1 MIILSKR
8 YDEMK
13 RKKICLVSASGGHFE
28 QLNRLKPLLETY
40 DGFIVTERTRFSVEA
55 NYFVTQTGFRDKGW
69 IRNSIKLFIEVMKIW
84 IKEKPDI
91 VISTGTY
98 VVLPF
103 IIMCKIHKK
112 KLIYIETFARVTDT
126 TKAGKMMYKFADL
139 FIYQWPELKKYYPNG
154 VYGGS
159 IY

>member
-1 MIILSKR
+1 M
-8 YDEMK
+8 E

-28 QLNRLKPLLETY
+28 QLNRLKILFEKY
-40 DGFIVTERTRFSVEA
+40 DGFIVTERTQVSA
-55 NYFVTQTGFRDKGW
+55 KADYFVTQTGFRDKGW
-69 IRNSIKLFIEVMKIW
+69 ISDSIRLFFEVSSIW
-84 IKEKPDI
+84 KKEKPDI

-98 VVLPF
+98 IALPF
-103 IIMCKIHKK
+103 MIMCKIYKK

-139 FIYQWPELKKYYPNG
+139 FIYQWPELKKYYPKG
-154 VYGGS
+154 IYGGS

>member
-1 MIILSKR
+1 M
-8 YDEMK
+8 

-28 QLNRLKPLLETY
+28 QLNCLKPLLQKY
-40 DGFIVTERTRFSVEA
+40 DGFIVTEKTDFA
-55 NYFVTQTGFRDKGW
+55 AKADYFVTQTGFGDPGW
-69 IRNSIKLFIEVMKIW
+69 IKNSIKLFGEVRKIW
-84 IKEKPDI
+84 KKEKPDI

-98 VVLPF
+98 IALPF
-103 IIMCKIHKK
+103 MVMCKLYRK

-126 TKAGKMMYKFADL
+126 TKAGRMMYKFADL
-139 FIYQWPELKKYYPNG
+139 FIYQWPELKTYYPKG

>member
-1 MIILSKR
+1 MS
-8 YDEMK
+8 
-13 RKKICLVSASGGHFE
+13 KKICLTSASGGHFE
-28 QLNRLKPLLETY
+28 QLNRLIPLLDKYE
-40 DGFIVTERTRFSVEA
+40 GFIVTEKTKFKA
-55 NYFVTQTGFRDKGW
+55 KADYFVTQTGFGDSGW
-69 IRNSIKLFIEVMKIW
+69 IKDTIKLFLEVHKICR
-84 IKEKPDI
+84 KEKPDV

-98 VVLPF
+98 IALPF
-103 IIMCKIHKK
+103 MVYCKLHRK

-139 FIYQWPELKKYYPNG
+139 FIYQWPELKKYYPKG

>member
-1 MIILSKR
+1 MSDKQGKNI
-8 YDEMK
+8 
-13 RKKICLVSASGGHFE
+13 KICLASASGGHFE
-28 QLNRLKPLLETY
+28 QLQRLKPLLDRYE
-40 DGFIVTERTRFSVEA
+40 GFIVTEKTEFKIQA
-55 NYFVTQTGFRDKGW
+55 DYFVTQTGFRCKGW
-69 IRNSIKLFIEVMKIW
+69 IKDSFKLFGEVWKIW
-84 IKEKPDI
+84 RREKPDV

-98 VVLPF
+98 IALPF
-103 IIMCKIHKK
+103 MILCKLYRK

-139 FIYQWPELKKYYPNG
+139 FIYQWPELEKQYPEG